1 MFLDLFTNPP
11 RKQPTK
17 RNLVKKVDWKK
28 LQNDPRYKK
37 YDWKINPKNLSIL

>member
-17 RNLVKKVDWKK
+17 RNLVKKVDWK
-28 LQNDPRYKK
+28 NYKMTL
-37 YDWKINPKNLSIL
+37 DIKNMIGR